1 MFKPDDAYI
10 VTPSCEGECVGAC
23 DWHCSQ
29 ATHEPAGTVVLVH
42 RCGEWDIGGPDDVRA
57 MIARLQELLG

>member
-1 MFKPDDAYI
+1 MFEPEDAYI

-29 ATHEPAGTVVLVH
+29 ATNEISGTVLLKH
-42 RCGEWDIGGPDDVRA
+42 QCGEWVVGGRDDVRA
-57 MIARLQELLG
+57 MIARLQELLN